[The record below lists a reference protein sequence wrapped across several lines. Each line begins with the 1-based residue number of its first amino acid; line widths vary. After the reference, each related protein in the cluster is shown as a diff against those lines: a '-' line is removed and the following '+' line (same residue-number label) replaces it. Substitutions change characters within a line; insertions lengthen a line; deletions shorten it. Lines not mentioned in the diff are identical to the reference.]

1 MRLFGLLSVVIA
13 LLWFLGVAWADRI
26 WGDDDE

>member
-13 LLWFLGVAWADRI
+13 LLWFFGVAWAGRT
-26 WGDDDE
+26 WGGDDE

>member
-13 LLWFLGVAWADRI
+13 LLWFFAVAWADRMA
-26 WGDDDE
+26 DDE